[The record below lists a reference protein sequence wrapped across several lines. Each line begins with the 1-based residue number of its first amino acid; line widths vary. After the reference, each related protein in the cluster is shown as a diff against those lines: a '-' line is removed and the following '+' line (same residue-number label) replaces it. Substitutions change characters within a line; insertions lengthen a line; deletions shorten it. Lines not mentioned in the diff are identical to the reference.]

1 MSATLEIIPAID
13 LMNGQAV
20 RLRKGDFETKER
32 VAEDP
37 IEVAQGF
44 ERAGATRIHIVDLD
58 GAKTGSP
65 QNHETIKQILRAVN
79 IPVQVGGGLR
89 SLERVR
95 EILALGAD
103 RAVVGTSA
111 AKNPE
116 VIAEILAAEGERII
130 VGADAMNG
138 FIASHGWQ
146 EATTERVE
154 DFGRRMVTLGGVR
167 FLFTDISRDG
177 MLEGVND
184 EATVQL
190 AQAIGKPVIASGG
203 VADIEDIKKL
213 TRVQPLGVEGVV
225 IGKALYAG
233 RLDLAEALSVALTY
247 AKGN

>member
-1 MSATLEIIPAID
+1 MMQTTLEIIPAID
-13 LMNGQAV
+13 LMDGQAV
-20 RLRKGDFETKER
+20 RLRKGDFETKEK

-37 IEVAQGF
+37 VAVAIGF
-44 ERAGATRIHIVDLD
+44 EKAGARRIHIVDLD

-65 QNHETIKQILRAVN
+65 QNHETIKAILRAVS

-89 SLERVR
+89 SLARVR
-95 EILALGAD
+95 EILSLGAQ

-111 AKNPE
+111 AKNPDI
-116 VIAEILAAEGERII
+116 IAEILAAEGANII
-130 VGADAMNG
+130 VGADAMGG

-154 DFGRRMVTLGGVR
+154 DFGRRMVALGGVR
-167 FLFTDISRDG
+167 FLFTDIARDG

-184 EATVQL
+184 TATAEL
-190 AQAIGKPVIASGG
+190 AQAVGKPVIASGG

-233 RLDLAEALSVALTY
+233 RLDLAEALAV
-247 AKGN
+247 AKGK